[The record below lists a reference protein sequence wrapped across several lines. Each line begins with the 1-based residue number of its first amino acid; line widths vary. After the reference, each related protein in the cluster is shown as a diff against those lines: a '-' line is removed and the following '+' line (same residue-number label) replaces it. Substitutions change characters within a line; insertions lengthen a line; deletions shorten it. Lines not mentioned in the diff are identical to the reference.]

1 MDITLLLSFLFFMCI
16 FAGVGLASMFVKE
29 DTTDDYLV
37 AGRGMHPA
45 LAALSAVSTW
55 NSGYM
60 FIGAIGFTFMMG
72 YNVFW
77 MAILSTLGQVL
88 AWAWLY
94 KFIQKEGHERGVRS
108 LSSLVAEKAGA
119 PEAKLAAVLSVLFLS
134 IYAAA
139 QLTAGG
145 KALLVMLGWP
155 EMVGILIGFVLV
167 VAYCYAGGI
176 RASIWTDAVQSC
188 VMIVGSGILCWIA
201 IGEVGGFS
209 GLHSGLEAQSPA
221 LTNLMPPDL
230 RFGVSMWAL
239 AFFLGGL
246 AVAGQPQVVS
256 RVMTLGSDKDRK
268 QAMIWFFV
276 WQTPFVILM
285 TIIGLASRVL
295 FSAADFDAELSLPM
309 MAMETMP
316 AIGVGMILASIF
328 AATMSTADSQ
338 VLACTAAITDDIKP
352 EWREDHK
359 TTKKV
364 TLVVAAF
371 ATMISIGGLYI
382 PGGDSVFTL
391 VVLAVYGLGGI
402 FVPLLIIR
410 WMGYTPDTN
419 HSLAMMVSAFVGVIG
434 WSIIGFSGAD
444 GIFPSVP
451 GMGAAFIAHFVM
463 NHTRSPEL
471 SPLGRYNLPDQKKLG
486 AIAATIIVSFCAF
499 EVTYLV
505 TAPDGASESP
515 GEYLVTINE
524 DIVVWGTGQQYVSD
538 GENFILALNTDD
550 DVISWENGDNVVGVL
565 VYISFGEDESTQGSC
580 FVDNGDEA
588 DTVTGVIRHSLRNA
602 PNWFLTDTGNNEG
615 GAGTIEIPYYDSSID
630 TPSFIIGDGTILGDL
645 PFWAWSVADSGFALG
660 GFSKSE
666 IQDALDF
673 DEDGHGD
680 YFLEIMVDAEA
691 GEDSFDCGHTDEGEI
706 INYEIQL
713 ITWDYEIEACEDCI
727 VINPYELF
735 S

>member
-1 MDITLLLSFLFFMCI
+1 MDIALLLSFLFFMCI

-410 WMGYTPDTN
+410 WMGYKPDTN
-419 HSLAMMVSAFVGVIG
+419 HSLAMMIAAFVGVIG
-434 WSIIGFSGAD
+434 WSIVGFSGAD

-451 GMGAAFIAHFVM
+451 GMGAAFIVHFVM
-463 NHTRSPEL
+463 NQTRTPDVSPF
-471 SPLGRYNLPDQKKLG
+471 GRYAVPDPKKMG

-505 TAPDGASESP
+505 TAPDSSDAMGGV
-515 GEYLVTINE
+515 GEYTIDSTLFVDDFADGSE
-524 DIVVWGTGQQYVSD
+524 YVMD
-538 GENFILALNTDD
+538 GETLNLDFNTNSID
-550 DVISWENGDNVVGVL
+550 SWENGDNVVGVR
-565 VYISFGEDESTQGSC
+565 VMMNFGEDETSGGSPGC
-580 FVDNGDEA
+580 ALTNDA
-588 DTVTGVIRHSLRNA
+588 PDTVTGTVVHDEQNQTFQGDNQGGSGMLAFEMIWYNSSLA
-602 PNWFLTDTGNNEG
+602 ESGNVSGMSESEIHEQLDVD
-615 GAGTIEIPYYDSSID
+615 GAGLGVYSLEI
-630 TPSFIIGDGTILGDL
+630 T
-645 PFWAWSVADSGFALG
+645 VEADSGGGLG
-660 GFSKSE
+660 CQHS
-666 IQDALDF
+666 D
-673 DEDGHGD
+673 DGEEVG
-680 YFLEIMVDAEA
+680 YA
-691 GEDSFDCGHTDEGEI
+691 
-706 INYEIQL
+706 IQL
-713 ITWDYEIEACEDCI
+713 LILDYSIDAA
-727 VINPYELF
+727 